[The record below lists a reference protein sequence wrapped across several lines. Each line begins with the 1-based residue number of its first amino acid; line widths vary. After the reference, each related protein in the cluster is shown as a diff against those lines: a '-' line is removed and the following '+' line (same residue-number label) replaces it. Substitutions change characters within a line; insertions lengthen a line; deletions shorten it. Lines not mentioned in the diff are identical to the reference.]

1 MVESSSLTASGIDFK
16 SGLRLTSSMKH
27 NNVTLVFSRPSP
39 VEETPSDNGGGTIA
53 FQWPRATRNG
63 TEVMVVYE
71 SLKNLRGIPTRRR
84 NRLIES

>member
-1 MVESSSLTASGIDFK
+1 MVESSSLTASGIDFN
-16 SGLRLTSSMKH
+16 SGLRLTSGMKH

-39 VEETPSDNGGGTIA
+39 VEETPSDGGVGTIA